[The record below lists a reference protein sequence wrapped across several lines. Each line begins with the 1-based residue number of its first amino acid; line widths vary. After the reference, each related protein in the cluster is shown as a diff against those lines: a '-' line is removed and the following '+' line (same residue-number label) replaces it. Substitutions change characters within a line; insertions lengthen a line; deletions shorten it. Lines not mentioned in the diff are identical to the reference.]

1 MGAGPGFRP
10 RPPRPALRSGPQR
23 LGAALAVEP
32 APALQRGLRPDPEL
46 GHGVGLRHPAVDHGR
61 RRGDPLLECVPGL
74 FPAHGQQR
82 LASERPVYP
91 LPFSHGLAGD
101 GQGLGRRLAADAG
114 VEELDGPPPG
124 LQVVLHPEV
133 YTHGKPPISRCPRN
147 GRQFTAPFMVVQ
159 RRISPNYKR
168 RHQAQPTFGDP
179 KSKSN
184 GAFQPPHSG
193 RSLAFEYCR
202 KMVSFILMIAY
213 CLRGAPP

>member
-1 MGAGPGFRP
+1 MTFSNELLLAGAGPGLRP

-147 GRQFTAPFMVVQ
+147 GRQFTVPFVVVLRCRFTRANLWRRCGGVLCHQKVNHGELYWFQQ
-159 RRISPNYKR
+159 RSR
-168 RHQAQPTFGDP
+168 Q
-179 KSKSN
+179 
-184 GAFQPPHSG
+184 
-193 RSLAFEYCR
+193 
-202 KMVSFILMIAY
+202 
-213 CLRGAPP
+213 